1 MKHVTK
7 IFSLLVVVGFGL
19 AGCASN
25 SELAAVQ
32 AKTDAAMQTAN
43 EAKAE
48 ARSASEIAQD
58 AKATADSAENKME
71 MMSKNPTGKH
81 K

>member
-1 MKHVTK
+1 MKHVMKGLT
-7 IFSLLVVVGFGL
+7 LLIIIGL

-25 SELAAVQ
+25 SELEAVR
-32 AKTDAAMQTAN
+32 ATANTALQTAN

-48 ARSASEIAQD
+48 ARSATEAAQT
-58 AKATADSAENKME
+58 AQATADSAENKIESMA
-71 MMSKNPTGKH
+71 KKQTGKH

>member
-1 MKHVTK
+1 MKHVMKGLT
-7 IFSLLVVVGFGL
+7 LLVIIGL

-25 SELAAVQ
+25 SELAAVK
-32 AKTDAAMQTAN
+32 ATADTALQTAN

-48 ARSASEIAQD
+48 ARSATEAAQA
-58 AKATADSAENKME
+58 AKATADSAENKIE
-71 MMSKNPTGKH
+71 MMSKKQTGKH

>member
-1 MKHVTK
+1 MRHVMKALILFAIV
-7 IFSLLVVVGFGL
+7 GL

-25 SELAAVQ
+25 SDLEAVR
-32 AKTDAAMQTAN
+32 ATANAAMQTAN

-48 ARSASEIAQD
+48 ARSANDAAQA
-58 AKATADSAENKME
+58 AKATADSAENKIE
-71 MMSKNPTGKH
+71 KMSKKQTGKH